1 MAQGGDIIELTF
13 NHPTIGTGTFYPK
26 SNEDSTFVLGGFVSN
41 DDANSID
48 GGGNMIDQMN
58 RVRWSFQGTL
68 AWDMN
73 NSNDLQK
80 IQSLVNSPV
89 QASWTITH
97 INGTVWGG
105 TGKPVGDYSGNGNAA
120 TFPVKIAGG
129 SVLKKIVG

>member
-1 MAQGGDIIELTF
+1 MAVGGDILEITF
-13 NHPTIGTGTFYPK
+13 NHPTVGTGTFYPK
-26 SNEDSTFVLGGFVSN
+26 ANEDSTFVLGGFVSS
-41 DDANSID
+41 DDANMID

-58 RVRWSFQGTL
+58 RVRWSYEGTL

-80 IQSLVNSPV
+80 IQLLVNSPV
-89 QASWTITH
+89 LAAFTITH
-97 INGTVWGG
+97 VNGTVWGG

-120 TFPVKIAGG
+120 TFPVKLAGG